1 MSERFVVITGGPGA
15 GKTTLVERLA
25 AAGFAHAPE
34 AGRAVITDQVAIGG
48 RALPWADRELF
59 AELMPAH
66 DLRSYRQAHRAT
78 GPVLFDRGLPDLIGY
93 LRLCSLP
100 VPEHVRAAAHRFRY
114 RQRVLIAP
122 PWEQIYRQDDQ
133 RAQSFAEAEST
144 YQHMV
149 AAYTDCGYELVD
161 LPRGT
166 VEQRVRFVRDEL
178 GVHRAQQGSP

>member
-1 MSERFVVITGGPGA
+1 MPERFVVITGGPGA

-48 RALPWADRELF
+48 RGLPWQDRELF
-59 AELMPAH
+59 AELMLAH
-66 DLRSYRQAHRAT
+66 DLRSHRQAQRGT

-93 LRLCSLP
+93 LRLCGLA
-100 VPEHVRAAAHRFRY
+100 VPERLQTAVRRFRY

-133 RAQSFAEAEST
+133 RRQTFAEAEST
-144 YQHMV
+144 YRHLV
-149 AAYTDCGYELVD
+149 AAYTDCGYQLVH
-161 LPRGT
+161 LPRAS
-166 VEQRVRFVRDEL
+166 VEQRVRFVREEL
-178 GVHRAQQGSP
+178 GTHRSGVP